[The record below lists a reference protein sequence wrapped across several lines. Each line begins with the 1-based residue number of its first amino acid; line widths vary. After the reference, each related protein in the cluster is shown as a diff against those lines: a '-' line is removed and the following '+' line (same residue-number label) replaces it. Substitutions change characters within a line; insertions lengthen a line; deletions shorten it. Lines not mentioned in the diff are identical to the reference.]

1 MHMYDLCC
9 LVKSLSQNVLLFL
22 KIITTLHYLTP
33 HIINHFTVIFLFILL
48 FPVICLI
55 LKNEVLIS
63 WRTSVKN
70 GPSNYF
76 SFTFNFCLYISPNNF
91 YKYYSSMH
99 FLMAIL
105 IIKYPQFLNIQ
116 MRYPSLRYLLLNP
129 ISCV

>member
-33 HIINHFTVIFLFILL
+33 HIINDFTVMFLFILL

-63 WRTSVKN
+63 WRTLVKL
-70 GPSNYF
+70 
-76 SFTFNFCLYISPNNF
+76 FCLYISSNNF

-99 FLMAIL
+99 FLMVIL

-129 ISCV
+129 ISCG